1 MTVLEDI
8 LTRLRERLVGGHY
21 KPGYKLREQ
30 AIACEF
36 DVSRTPV
43 RTAIQ
48 RLVAEGLLEYE
59 ANRGAVV
66 REWTDVDREEIF
78 ELRMLVES
86 HATGRTAKAISPA
99 ALAEMEYHNDRIRRA
114 VYEQGEGALD
124 EMHEGNFA
132 FHMAVYENCGST
144 YLAHYGRSLLDYPMV
159 IRGFYIYSE
168 DEIYESIR
176 QHEEILSALRA
187 GNERW
192 ARAAM
197 ECHLLGAIMRF
208 RKSSQEKAAR
218 ETDKTDVPASAP
230 ARAMSD

>member
-8 LTRLRERLVGGHY
+8 LTMLRQRLVGGY
-21 KPGYKLREQ
+21 YPSGFKLREQ
-30 AIACEF
+30 AVACEF

-43 RTAIQ
+43 RAAIQ

-66 REWTDVDREEIF
+66 REWTDEDREEIF

-99 ALAEMEYHNDRIRRA
+99 ALDEMEVQNDRIRRA
-114 VYEQGEGALD
+114 MDEQGEGALD
-124 EMHEGNFA
+124 VMHKANFA
-132 FHMAVYENCGST
+132 FHLAVYENCGST
-144 YLAHYGRSLLDYPMV
+144 HLEHYGRNLLDYPMV

-168 DEIYESIR
+168 DEVYESIR
-176 QHEEILSALRA
+176 QHEEILSALRT

-197 ECHLLGAIMRF
+197 ECHLQGAIMRF
-208 RKSSQEKAAR
+208 RKSQGKAAR
-218 ETDKTDVPASAP
+218 ETDKSNVTDSAP
-230 ARAMSD
+230 ARAMPD